1 MARVNLT
8 DRAVQAAKAN
18 PGERL
23 ELHDAL
29 TPGLTLRVT
38 DKGAKSWVLR
48 YRAPDGRSQRHK
60 VGDAARM
67 SLKAARLAAG
77 RLKDEIDKGVD
88 PLAERRKAQAE
99 AKAQTVRTFGDLLD
113 AYWLAC
119 EVGDWKPRKKQKR
132 AGTIAYEKGIAA
144 RHITPTLGKLPL
156 AEIKRSTVRA
166 LLRKMKDAGIG
177 AQTNRTHAVIRQVF
191 NFAIREEHATVNPA
205 MGFESLHDA
214 QPVRRVWSDERLKN
228 LWAALQNRD
237 TLKDKDGEAVHL
249 SRPVAIAVQLCALLL
264 QRRIEVA
271 GMAVDELDLD
281 AGTWII
287 PPERMKGGKPHQ
299 VALPPRAVELIREA
313 LALAQRRTN
322 KPLKV
327 VFPGARDIEK
337 AVRPD
342 SLTHAMDRVRE
353 ALGIEGL
360 TIHDL
365 RRTGSTMLTGERLGV
380 SPFIRSK
387 VLGHSTDTG
396 GGAAVSSAHYDLN
409 EYLPDKR
416 RALEAWEGLLL
427 EIVGERVRASNVQ
440 PLREVTA

>member
-8 DRAVQAAKAN
+8 DRAVQAAKAK

-38 DKGAKSWVLR
+38 DKGVKSWVLR

-67 SLKAARLAAG
+67 GLRAARLEAG
-77 RLKDEIDKGVD
+77 RLKDEIDKGID
-88 PLAERRKAQAE
+88 PLAERRKAKAE
-99 AKAQTVRTFGDLLD
+99 AKAQTVRTFGDLLE

-132 AGTIAYEKGIAA
+132 AGTLAYEKGIAA
-144 RHITPTLGKLPL
+144 RHITPTLDKLPL

-166 LLRKMKDAGIG
+166 LLRKMKDKGIG

-214 QPVRRVWSDERLKN
+214 QPVRRVWSDERLKT
-228 LWAALQNRD
+228 LWGALQSPD
-237 TLKDKDGEAVHL
+237 KLTDKDGEAVHL
-249 SRPVAIAVQLCALLL
+249 SRSVAIAVQLSALLL
-264 QRRIEVA
+264 QRRAEVV

-281 AGTWII
+281 ADTWTI

-299 VALPPRAVELIREA
+299 VPLPPRAVELIREA

-322 KPLKV
+322 NDLVV
-327 VFPGARDIEK
+327 VFPGARDITK
-337 AVRPD
+337 VTGRP
-342 SLTHAMDRVRE
+342 SPLV
-353 ALGIEGL
+353 
-360 TIHDL
+360 
-365 RRTGSTMLTGERLGV
+365 TGRP
-380 SPFIRSK
+380 SPF
-387 VLGHSTDTG
+387 
-396 GGAAVSSAHYDLN
+396 
-409 EYLPDKR
+409 P
-416 RALEAWEGLLL
+416 
-427 EIVGERVRASNVQ
+427 
-440 PLREVTA
+440 

>member
-1 MARVNLT
+1 MARVTLT
-8 DRAVQAAKAN
+8 DRAVQAAKAK

-48 YRAPDGRSQRHK
+48 YRGPDGRSQRYK
-60 VGDAARM
+60 VGDGARM
-67 SLKAARLAAG
+67 ALRAARLEAG
-77 RLKDEIDKGVD
+77 RLKDEIDKGAD
-88 PLAERRKAQAE
+88 PLAQRRQAKAAAE
-99 AKAQTVRTFGDLLD
+99 AKTVRTFGDLLE

-132 AGTIAYEKGIAA
+132 VGTITYEKGIAE
-144 RHITPTLGKLPL
+144 RHISPTLDKLPL
-156 AEIKRSTVRA
+156 DEIKRATVRA
-166 LLRKMKDAGIG
+166 LLRKMKDRGIG

-191 NFAIREEHATVNPA
+191 NFAIREEHVAVNPA

-214 QPVRRVWSDERLKN
+214 QPVRRVWSDDRLKS
-228 LWAALQNRD
+228 LWSALQNPDALR
-237 TLKDKDGEAVHL
+237 DKDGEAVHL

-264 QRRIEVA
+264 QRRVEVA

-287 PPERMKGGKPHQ
+287 PPERMKGGKAHQ
-299 VALPPRAVELIREA
+299 VPLPPRAVELIREA
-313 LALAQRRTN
+313 LTLAQKRTN
-322 KPLKV
+322 ERLLV

-337 AVRPD
+337 AVRAD

-353 ALGIEGL
+353 CIGVEGL

-365 RRTGSTMLTGERLGV
+365 RRTGSTVLTSERLGV
-380 SPFIRSK
+380 SPFIRSR
-387 VLGHSTDTG
+387 VLGHTTDTG

-409 EYLPDKR
+409 EYLPEKR

-427 EIVGERVRASNVQ
+427 EIVGEGARPSNVS
-440 PLREVTA
+440 PIREAIA